1 MDKFEDYSI
10 EYIRP
15 NGEIDSIEMQTFSDE
30 EVAHMFAN
38 GATGT
43 EERFEVKVDFPDFLA
58 SVMPKV
64 NKAVYTLLPGRFE
77 RRNTEFMD

>member
-10 EYIRP
+10 EYIT
-15 NGEIDSIEMQTFSDE
+15 NGEIVQNSIETFSDE
-30 EVAHMFAN
+30 EVARKFAN

-58 SVMPKV
+58 SSQVMP
-64 NKAVYTLLPGRFE
+64 NKAVFTMLRGRFE
-77 RRNTEFMD
+77 RRNTE